1 MEPHNDTHVDA
12 IRHLA
17 EALDAIAHPQS
28 CRSGETLFRQGEP
41 GAGVLVL
48 RQGKVCL
55 CAFSPDGHSRLSYR
69 SLGCGDVLGLP
80 ALFSGEPYSMSAEA
94 LEDCVFGFVDRE
106 RALQLFRDRLD
117 LCFQAAQLLAD
128 GVRELRERQ
137 AALVV
142 PSN

>member
-1 MEPHNDTHVDA
+1 
-12 IRHLA
+12 
-17 EALDAIAHPQS
+17 
-28 CRSGETLFRQGEP
+28 
-41 GAGVLVL
+41 
-48 RQGKVCL
+48 
-55 CAFSPDGHSRLSYR
+55 
-69 SLGCGDVLGLP
+69 
-80 ALFSGEPYSMSAEA
+80 MSAEA